1 MANDFISKRLAG
13 MQETIPGYNFY
24 ELVNL
29 AKSNPEE
36 FEKRRRQILEMEL
49 AKAPEDCR
57 EKDRQF
63 VERLLQSRDPDMDI
77 EESIIRSMIAP
88 LQGIGDLGDASRD
101 CVALGARNID
111 GNMDSIKKA
120 SIEAGK
126 VKEEILS
133 SFDSIVG
140 DLNSTA
146 KSIGESIEGIHQI
159 EIGVAQIESNQI
171 PQNKKQ

>member
-1 MANDFISKRLAG
+1 MTSEFVGKRLEA
-13 MQETIPGYNFY
+13 MKESIPGYDFF
-24 ELVNL
+24 ELAKL

-36 FEKRRRQILEMEL
+36 FEKRRRKILEMEL
-49 AKAPEDCR
+49 AKGPEDCR
-57 EKDRQF
+57 EKDREF
-63 VERLLQSRDPDMDI
+63 VERLLQSRDPNMDI
-77 EESIIRSMIAP
+77 EESIVRSMIAP
-88 LQGIGDLGDASRD
+88 LQRIGDLSDASCN
-101 CVALGARNID
+101 CVTLGARSIN

-146 KSIGESIEGIHQI
+146 KSIGESIEGIHKI

-171 PQNKKQ
+171 PNNKKQ